1 MSGNLSGST
10 SGGSPEIE
18 EVTTAELRRWLAEG
32 RDVQIVDV
40 REPAEYEVT
49 HLPGS
54 VLIPLGQV
62 VARRAEIDPARVV
75 VMQCRS
81 GIRSAKAIEQLRAVG
96 HPGRLLNL
104 AGGILAW

>member
-1 MSGNLSGST
+1 MSGSSAHIASANVPG
-10 SGGSPEIE
+10 EI
-18 EVTTAELRRWLAEG
+18 TPTKLRRWLAEG

-75 VMQCRS
+75 VVHCRS
-81 GIRSAKAIEQLRAVG
+81 GIRSAKAIAQLRAAG
-96 HPGRLLNL
+96 HTGHLYNL